1 MTRSSKCAEAT
12 RLCRSRNTAS
22 GSCKSEKSRN
32 PERGREK
39 GGNLPPDDGK
49 PTRNKA
55 RKGKQTMAHYT
66 INHNAAFDSE
76 EITFNGIPAAPIR
89 EALKAAG
96 FRWHSVK
103 KVWYGKKTPEEIT
116 AIITAADGQ
125 TESGENRLVKADA
138 PQPKKE
144 KAAEAPK
151 GTPQDKIRI
160 YYNGIKV
167 NGGKLIKCGYSIGDH
182 CVTIYARDYEDL
194 PRDIFPDIKNDT
206 DLYTDYFDNDSCTIT
221 PAHPLYKYVYY
232 SALKDAAR
240 NIKRWGAGYGESA
253 EKRAAATLAE
263 FEKTADPGQP
273 TAEDLAKIDQQNTA
287 RENARKAAEQAADQ
301 KRRERAL
308 NNRCDGWRIIDAATK
323 AHPLTEDAPAVV
335 IEWSE
340 HPAISDGLRLSVPAA
355 EIILKTLDDKQHA
368 DREID
373 PDTAPTWYYKTKF
386 VVEFIDPEDG
396 EPGSYT
402 GRYDLGD
409 GDGGL
414 LAHIRGYSD
423 SYGYPERN
431 KFVDWLASFCGQEE
445 KAEAV

>member
-1 MTRSSKCAEAT
+1 MT
-12 RLCRSRNTAS
+12 
-22 GSCKSEKSRN
+22 
-32 PERGREK
+32 
-39 GGNLPPDDGK
+39 
-49 PTRNKA
+49 
-55 RKGKQTMAHYT
+55 QFT
-66 INHNAAFDSE
+66 INHNADFNSE
-76 EITFNGIPAAPIR
+76 EITFNGIPAAAVR
-89 EALKAAG
+89 EALKSSG

-103 KVWYGKKTPEEIT
+103 KVWYGKKTPEEIA

-125 TESGENRLVKADA
+125 TESGESWRDIPGAANAPSGYKWQNNGKSRFSGEYKNRLVKADE

-151 GTPQDKIRI
+151 GTPQDKIKI

-167 NGGKLIKCGYSIGDH
+167 NGGKLIKCGYSIGDN
-182 CVTIYARDYEDL
+182 CVTIYAHGYEDL
-194 PRDIFPDIKNDT
+194 PRDIFPDVKNDT
-206 DLYTDYFDNDSCTIT
+206 DLYTDYFDNDRCTIT
-221 PAHPLYKYVYY
+221 PAHPLYKYVFY

-240 NIKRWGAGYGESA
+240 SVKRYGAGYGEAA

-273 TAEDLAKIDQQNTA
+273 TAEDLEKIDQQNTA
-287 RENARKAAEQAADQ
+287 RENAQKAAEQAADQ
-301 KRRERAL
+301 KRHERYI
-308 NNRCDGWRIIDAATK
+308 NDRCDGWRIIEAATK

-355 EIILKTLDDKQHA
+355 EIILKALDDKQHA
-368 DREID
+368 NREID

-386 VVEFIDPEDG
+386 IVEFIDPEDG
-396 EPGSYT
+396 EQGSYT

-414 LAHIRGYSD
+414 LAHMRGYSD
-423 SYGYPERN
+423 SHGYPERN
-431 KFVDWLASFCGQEE
+431 KFVDWLASFCGQKE
-445 KAEAV
+445 KVEAV